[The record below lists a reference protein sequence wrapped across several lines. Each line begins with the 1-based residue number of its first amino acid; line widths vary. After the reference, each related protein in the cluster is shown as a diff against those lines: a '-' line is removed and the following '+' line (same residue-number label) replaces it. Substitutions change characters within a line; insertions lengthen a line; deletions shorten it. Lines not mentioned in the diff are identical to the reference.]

1 MRYREISE
9 ARRGGSELN
18 PRIGKDINPV
28 KYLLT
33 YKNGGYYMSY
43 TAIDKLGINPRSGY
57 NTPIGIY
64 SYPIIDSVTYSIEL
78 SDNMS
83 RVPYMGKAP
92 YVWVFR
98 PKSPDRGL
106 IISDYTS
113 SDFDRDS
120 AKLVDYVG
128 GINPKIAAAYDA
140 IVEES
145 IANSRQHSDVG
156 YIWNLTRIL
165 SRVMTGAE
173 SLSQYLG
180 TVLGIGDVVK
190 YDDSLAI
197 ITDVYLDE
205 GEYDIEFA
213 NYTVKTVKFDD
224 VETIPLADDK
234 YSDLLDKLKKLSLYK
249 PPTRVNATNP
259 NGNKKWTIE
268 LVRPKYGLIG
278 LLGVDGVD
286 RIFISLDRFLKANP
300 EYASMISESIVLEYD
315 VSATHAKRAAVMWTT
330 LLYRVLGYDYVDDSS
345 GSGLIHANEP
355 IQAVFFNRSV
365 IEVVDRITNTNSEN
379 KLDLATVFNYN
390 KSIKEISHLDPATV
404 EAVFRKSLKNRVYLS
419 IQIPVKFMGHIV
431 LNNSKLKAKIIVFDN
446 GMIDYFTEIGKDT
459 IRIMDNMFIN
469 QINALPSVGL
479 EDMHTAKIFSY
490 FIHIHKGSWPEGERA
505 ILNKAYNDNNP
516 ALILQYI
523 HRVRNK
529 PWPEAEFII
538 LKKPSFI
545 LDYSM
550 ILGHR
555 WSDGERVLS
564 RLDPQRASWVL
575 EAYAEHWKISIE
587 DIGKI

>member
-18 PRIGKDINPV
+18 PRINPI
-28 KYLLT
+28 KTLLS
-33 YKNGGYYMSY
+33 YDNSGYYMSY

-64 SYPIIDSVTYSIEL
+64 CYPIIDSITDSIEL

-83 RVPYMGKAP
+83 RVPYMGESP
-92 YVWVFR
+92 YVWIFR
-98 PKSPDRGL
+98 PKSAERGL

-120 AKLVDYVG
+120 DKLLKYLS
-128 GINPKIAAAYDA
+128 NSYPKIAGAYDS
-140 IVEES
+140 IVEE
-145 IANSRQHSDVG
+145 AMATTRQSSDAG

-165 SRVMTGAE
+165 SRIMSGTE
-173 SLSQYLG
+173 SLNQYLG
-180 TVLGIGDVVK
+180 TVLGIDDVVK
-190 YDDSLAI
+190 YGDSLGI

-205 GEYDIEFA
+205 GEYDVEFG

-224 VETIPLADDK
+224 VENVPVVDPK
-234 YSDLLDKLKKLSLYK
+234 YNYLLDELKKLTLYK

-259 NGNKKWTIE
+259 NGNKKWTLE

-300 EYASMISESIVLEYD
+300 EYVSMISESIVLEYD
-315 VSATHAKRAAVMWTT
+315 KSATHAKRSAVMWTT
-330 LLYRVLGYDYVDDSS
+330 LLHKVLGYDYVDDSS

-355 IQAVFFNRSV
+355 IQAVFFNRS
-365 IEVVDRITNTNSEN
+365 IISVVDRITNPNSDN
-379 KLDLATVFNYN
+379 KLDLSSVFNYQ
-390 KSIKEISHLDPATV
+390 KSTKEISRLDPATV
-404 EAVFRKSLKNRVYLS
+404 EAVFRKQLKNRAYMS
-419 IQIPVKFMGHIV
+419 NAIPVKFMGHIV
-431 LNNSKLKAKIIVFDN
+431 LNNSKLKAKIIVFDS
-446 GMIDYFTEIGKDT
+446 GMIEYFTEIGKDT

-479 EDMHTAKIFSY
+479 EVMHTAKIFSY
-490 FIHIHKGSWPEGERA
+490 FIHIHKGIWPEGERA

-523 HRVRNK
+523 RRVRNK

-555 WSDGERVLS
+555 WAEGERVLS
-564 RLDPQRASWVL
+564 RLDKERASWVL
-575 EAYAEHWKISIE
+575 EAYADHWKIAID